1 MKLSKKSKVE
11 RAGVDMKANNAR
23 ERSRKT
29 AYEQSTEMEK
39 FFDRNRDCDG
49 FADVSKVLFSA
60 GFLMDFMRM
69 QGWSIALTD
78 GIEDVVRACAKK
90 AVAMHARIEEL
101 EKLTE
106 RLWAEHKTS

>member
-1 MKLSKKSKVE
+1 MKSAKKSKIE
-11 RAGVDMKANNAR
+11 RAGVDSKASNAR

-29 AYEQSTEMEK
+29 AYERGTKMEE
-39 FFDRNRDCDG
+39 FFDRNRDSDG

-106 RLWAEHKTS
+106 RLWAESKTT